1 MVEKEYDIVVIGA
14 GPAGLAAAIEAKK
27 NSVEKI
33 LLVER
38 AKELGG
44 ILQQCIHNG
53 FGLHIFKE
61 ELTGPE
67 YAERFIKELV
77 ELGIDYKLDT
87 MVLSVDSSK
96 NITMINTREGVSVIS
111 AKAVILAM
119 GCRERPRGALNIP
132 GTRPSGIFTAGTAQR
147 FVNIEG
153 YMVGRKIVILGSGDI
168 GMIMARRLMLE
179 GAEVKAVLEI
189 LPYSSGLIRN
199 KVQCL
204 DDFGIPLFFN
214 HTVTEIIG
222 RERLEG
228 IAFCKVDNDR
238 RVLPETRQYI
248 ECDTLLLSVGLI
260 PENELSKCAGVKLDP
275 VTGGPVVNESMET
288 GIDGIFA
295 CGNVLHVHDLVDNVT
310 EESRKAGRSA
320 ARYVKEPVV
329 PGEAAIEVK
338 AGAGIRYI
346 VPQRV
351 RAEYMEDK
359 LELFMRVDNI
369 YKEKRLIVK
378 LDGEKVKSVYRKR
391 LTPGEM
397 EHITLDSKLVR
408 DKTKA
413 LITVEVGKEG
423 A

>member
-1 MVEKEYDIVVIGA
+1 MEKQYDIVVIGA

-27 NSVEKI
+27 NSVDRI

-87 MVLSVDSSK
+87 MVLNIDSSK
-96 NITMINTREGVSVIS
+96 NVTMVNTQDGVTVVS

-204 DDFGIPLFFN
+204 DDFGIPLLFN

-222 RERLEG
+222 RERVEG
-228 IAFCKVDNDR
+228 VAFCEVDSCR
-238 RVLPETRQYI
+238 KPIPETRQYI

-260 PENELSKCAGVKLDP
+260 PENELSKSADVKLDS

-288 GIDGIFA
+288 SIEGIFA
-295 CGNVLHVHDLVDNVT
+295 CGNALHVHDLVDYVT

-320 ARYVKEPVV
+320 AKYVK
-329 PGEAAIEVK
+329 GLTAAEEEVIQVK
-338 AGAGIRYI
+338 AGSGIRYI
-346 VPQRV
+346 VPQNVRV
-351 RAEYMEDK
+351 GSMEDK

-369 YKEKRLIVK
+369 YKEKRLVVK
-378 LDGEKVKSVYRKR
+378 LDGEKVKSVYKKR

-397 EHITLDSKLVR
+397 EHIVLDSKLVR
-408 DKTKA
+408 EKAKA
-413 LITVEVGKEG
+413 LITVEVEKEG

>member
-1 MVEKEYDIVVIGA
+1 MEKEYDIVVIGA
-14 GPAGLAAAIEAKK
+14 GPAGLAAAIEARK
-27 NSVEKI
+27 NSVKRI

-67 YAERFIKELV
+67 YAERFIKELE
-77 ELGIDYKLDT
+77 ELGIEFRLDT
-87 MVLSVDSSK
+87 MVLNIDSHK
-96 NITMINTREGVSVIS
+96 DITMINTKDGLSVIN

-204 DDFGIPLFFN
+204 DDFGIPLLFN
-214 HTVTEIIG
+214 HTVTEIKG
-222 RERLEG
+222 SERVEG
-228 IAFCKVDNDR
+228 IAYCEVDNNR
-238 RVLPETRQYI
+238 RIIPETRKYM

-260 PENELSKCAGVKLDP
+260 PENELSKCAGIKLDP
-275 VTGGPVVNESMET
+275 VTGGPIVDESMET
-288 GIDGIFA
+288 SIEGIFA
-295 CGNVLHVHDLVDNVT
+295 CGNALQVHDLVDYVT
-310 EESRKAGRSA
+310 EESRKAGRNA
-320 ARYVKEPVV
+320 AKYVK
-329 PGEAAIEVK
+329 GLIKSSEAFIDVK
-338 AGAGIRYI
+338 AGVGIRYI
-346 VPQRV
+346 VPQKV
-351 RAEYMEDK
+351 SLGNMEDK

-369 YKEKRLIVK
+369 YKEKKLIVK

-397 EHITLDSKLVR
+397 EHIILDSKLVR
-408 DKTKA
+408 EKTKA
-413 LITVEVGKEG
+413 LITVEIEKEG